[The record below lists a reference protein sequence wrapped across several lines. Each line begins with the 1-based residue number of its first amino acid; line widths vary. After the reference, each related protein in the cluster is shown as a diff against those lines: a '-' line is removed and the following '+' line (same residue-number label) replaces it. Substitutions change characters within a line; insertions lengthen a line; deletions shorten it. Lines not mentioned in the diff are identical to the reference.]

1 MKALVLGGKGDIGN
15 VIVQA
20 LGNCVPN
27 VLAVG
32 RSDFDLAKPKQIAL
46 FFEETIP
53 NFDIVVHSGGLNHPK
68 PFDELTEDEI
78 RESIEANV
86 IGFLDVIRRCLPHWK
101 EKRFGRVVVI
111 SSLYGFLGRNGRLP
125 YVMSKHALNGAVKT
139 LAIELAGMGVLVN
152 SVSPGYIETKLTR
165 RNNSEETIR
174 RFESAIPVGRLGTP
188 EDIAK
193 VVCFLCSSENQYLTG
208 QDIVVD
214 GGYSVGGFQG

>member
-15 VIVQA
+15 AIVQA
-20 LGNCVPN
+20 LGKSVPN

-32 RSDFDLAKPKQIAL
+32 RSDFDLAKPEQIDRY
-46 FFEETIP
+46 FEETIP

-68 PFDELTEDEI
+68 PFDELTEVEI
-78 RESIEANV
+78 KESLEANV
-86 IGFLDVIRRCLPHWK
+86 LGFLHVIRRCLPHWK

-165 RNNSEETIR
+165 KNNNEDTIR
-174 RFESAIPVGRLGTP
+174 RFESAIPVGRLGAP

-193 VVCFLCSSENQYLTG
+193 VVFFLCSSDNQYLTG